1 MKAFSVLRG
10 QSVPVS
16 VRPYLS
22 RGRKFIWVAGHRIV
36 RKIDAHPDP
45 LNWWW
50 CCLSLQPIVNLAMW
64 RPGQRVNNL
73 DKLID
78 ANLTVPT
85 AVSENPLA
93 ATRCSEGAICA
104 IRANVYDI
112 VDENGFQEAN
122 SALPQDAPRDLARD
136 VIHPPKPLAIHGL
149 LLYRGVG
156 PLLASSNICGGHL
169 SCAVRSPR
177 SPPSIFFTG
186 ADRLHLLKI
195 TVCQRETLLQPP
207 QSTARMSGFFTIRS
221 LLWQRQIRNG
231 LKDVH

>member
-1 MKAFSVLRG
+1 
-10 QSVPVS
+10 
-16 VRPYLS
+16 
-22 RGRKFIWVAGHRIV
+22 
-36 RKIDAHPDP
+36 
-45 LNWWW
+45 
-50 CCLSLQPIVNLAMW
+50 MW

-136 VIHPPKPLAIHGL
+136 VIHPPKAPRYPWTTAVSRGWAFIGLIEYLRRTPQLRSQIAPIAAIDIF
-149 LLYRGVG
+149 YR
-156 PLLASSNICGGHL
+156 
-169 SCAVRSPR
+169 R
-177 SPPSIFFTG
+177 
-186 ADRLHLLKI
+186 
-195 TVCQRETLLQPP
+195 
-207 QSTARMSGFFTIRS
+207 
-221 LLWQRQIRNG
+221 
-231 LKDVH
+231 